1 MTILVLNSGSS
12 SVKYQ
17 MFNPEKKQLLAK
29 GVVER
34 IGMAGAMLTHKPF
47 DREEIR
53 LSGEIL
59 DHKVAIEYIL
69 SILLSKNHGVI
80 KDKSEI
86 AAVGHRVVHGG
97 ETFSESEL
105 ITSDVIKEIVRCMD
119 YAPLHNPLNLKGI
132 RATQAL
138 LPDVPQVAVFD
149 TAFHQTMPSHAYMYG
164 LPYVLYKRHGIR
176 RYGFHGTSHLFVS
189 DRLSEL
195 TGKPLEEQKVI
206 TCHLGNGCSAA
217 AIKEG
222 KSIDTSMGFTPLE
235 GLLMGTR
242 SGDLDPAIVLHIMN
256 QEELTMHEAN
266 TMLNKHSGIQ
276 GLSGISSDMR
286 EIEEEYDKNN
296 RAQLAF
302 NVFCYR
308 IKKYIGS
315 YAAAMGGLDVIV
327 FTGGIGENSSMVRD
341 LVLSELG
348 FLGIQLDD
356 KLNRAREKGERE
368 ISIKGSRVKIFVIP
382 TNEELVIALDT
393 MRIISKN
400 N

>member
-1 MTILVLNSGSS
+1 MNILVLNSGSS

-138 LPDVPQVAVFD
+138 LPDAPQVAVFD

-189 DRLSEL
+189 ERLSEL

-206 TCHLGNGCSAA
+206 TCHLGNGCSVA

-222 KSIDTSMGFTPLE
+222 NSIDTSMGFTPLE

-242 SGDLDPAIVLHIMN
+242 SGDLDPAVVLHIMN

-286 EIEEEYDKNN
+286 EIEEEYDENN
-296 RAQLAF
+296 RARLAF

-308 IKKYIGS
+308 LKKYIGS

-327 FTGGIGENSSMVRD
+327 FTGGIGENSSMVRE
-341 LVLSELG
+341 LALSELD
-348 FLGIQLDD
+348 FLEIQLDN
-356 KLNRAREKGERE
+356 KLNQAGEKGERE
-368 ISIKGSRVKIFVIP
+368 ISIKESRVKIFVIP

>member
-1 MTILVLNSGSS
+1 
-12 SVKYQ
+12 
-17 MFNPEKKQLLAK
+17 
-29 GVVER
+29 
-34 IGMAGAMLTHKPF
+34 
-47 DREEIR
+47 
-53 LSGEIL
+53 
-59 DHKVAIEYIL
+59 
-69 SILLSKNHGVI
+69 VI

-189 DRLSEL
+189 ERLSEL

-286 EIEEEYDKNN
+286 EIEEEYNENN

-356 KLNRAREKGERE
+356 KLNRAGEKGERE